1 MGLIECASVNS
12 IWRGIDYC
20 ERNKVVSWEG
30 QDTSFDGI
38 VSGSNGEEYKVHVDV
53 DHPRKSSCN
62 CPHANGKRIVCK
74 HIIAV
79 YFIANPKA
87 FEDFQKEV
95 EQYEKDEEL
104 MQQKQQKH
112 EDSLRKAARMMSK
125 EELINE
131 LVSAWLELEEYRKYR
146 W

>member
-53 DHPRKSSCN
+53 EHPRKSSCN

>member
-38 VSGSNGEEYKVHVDV
+38 VLGSNGEEYKVHVDV
-53 DHPRKSSCN
+53 DHPRKASCN

-79 YFIANPKA
+79 YFTANPKA
-87 FEDFQKEV
+87 LEDFQKEV
-95 EQYEKDEEL
+95 EQYEKEEEL
-104 MQQKQQKH
+104 MQQKH
-112 EDSLRKAARMMSK
+112 EASLWKAARMMSK

-131 LVSAWLELEEYRKYR
+131 LVSAWLEIEEYRRYR